1 MYIGGLDIGTSGC
14 KIAVFDENGK
24 FVKCEYT
31 EYDVKRG
38 GGLHEIDPEQIFAC
52 VKRLYP
58 TLKFMI
64 WRRLPLQASAKPL
77 LCLTKTTSRAPRQCC
92 TRTRAAKRNV
102 TKFRR
107 ISVKSSL
114 RI

>member
-14 KIAVFDENGK
+14 KIAVFDENGN

-38 GGLHEIDPEQIFAC
+38 GGLHEIDPAEIFTC
-52 VKRLYP
+52 VKKVISNLEIYD
-58 TLKFMI
+58 LAAI
-64 WRRLPLQASAKPL
+64 ALQASAKHL

-92 TRTRAAKRNV
+92 TQTRGAKRNA

-107 ISVKSSL
+107 ISAKNSL